1 MKHLLFP
8 VLLSIY
14 LLNACITPTT
24 EYSRAAPGIW
34 RGVLELEPYNVPV
47 NDKDSIYVL
56 YEQFKEGDL
65 PFNFEIKYLDDERM
79 VFEFINGDERIV
91 CDSIRYGR
99 DRSAARDTFDIY
111 FPEYQSFIHA
121 QVRGGFMQGYWET
134 TTKKDSRIPFRA
146 VAGKSHRFT
155 PLQETPAA
163 DLSGQWAALFG
174 VDGDTPDKAIG
185 EFKQTGNRLT
195 GTFRTETGDYRF
207 LEGTIQ
213 GRKFWLSCFD
223 GSHAFRFSGVV
234 QGDSLN
240 GEFRSGRTFRT
251 LWKGWKD
258 PNFRLGNPDTL
269 TMLKPGARGLSFKL
283 INAEGEPVVY
293 PSPAFDGKIS
303 IFTIM
308 GTWCPNCRDEAVFL
322 RDFLKENPELA
333 RQIQVVG
340 LAFERP
346 GDSTRIQ
353 QHLRLYQEKM
363 GLPYPLA
370 YAGKADKLEAARVF
384 PELNHVLAFPTM
396 IILDKQG
403 QVRRIHTGFD
413 GPATSKYA
421 EFKQAFGA
429 LIADLTSEGKME

>member
-1 MKHLLFP
+1 
-8 VLLSIY
+8 
-14 LLNACITPTT
+14 
-24 EYSRAAPGIW
+24 
-34 RGVLELEPYNVPV
+34 
-47 NDKDSIYVL
+47 
-56 YEQFKEGDL
+56 
-65 PFNFEIKYLDDERM
+65 
-79 VFEFINGDERIV
+79 
-91 CDSIRYGR
+91 
-99 DRSAARDTFDIY
+99 
-111 FPEYQSFIHA
+111 
-121 QVRGGFMQGYWET
+121 
-134 TTKKDSRIPFRA
+134 
-146 VAGKSHRFT
+146 
-155 PLQETPAA
+155 
-163 DLSGQWAALFG
+163 
-174 VDGDTPDKAIG
+174 
-185 EFKQTGNRLT
+185 
-195 GTFRTETGDYRF
+195 
-207 LEGTIQ
+207 
-213 GRKFWLSCFD
+213 
-223 GSHAFRFSGVV
+223 
-234 QGDSLN
+234 
-240 GEFRSGRTFRT
+240 
-251 LWKGWKD
+251 
-258 PNFRLGNPDTL
+258 
-269 TMLKPGARGLSFKL
+269 
-283 INAEGEPVVY
+283 
-293 PSPAFDGKIS
+293 
-303 IFTIM
+303 M